1 MCTVPGCGKRF
12 TEYSSLYKHHVVHT
26 HCKPY
31 TCNSCGKTY
40 RQTSTLAMHKRSSHG
55 ELEATEESEQ
65 ALYEQQQLEGEQP
78 LCHRLRQAWARPCG
92 VGERDDSKSLQPLPS
107 LRPGSVPWPA
117 ASPIKPR
124 SVSQTRVKG
133 SPWSSLCVNGWE
145 WTSACSVVREGS
157 RRGKDPSSQANTG
170 LLS

>member
-1 MCTVPGCGKRF
+1 MGNPFPEHEGEWVKLCSVASALGEKPYMCTVPGCGKRF

-78 LCHRLRQAWARPCG
+78 LPHHLRQAWVRPCG
-92 VGERDDSKSLQPLPS
+92 KGESDDSKTLQPLPS
-107 LRPGSVPWPA
+107 LRP
-117 ASPIKPR
+117 R
-124 SVSQTRVKG
+124 SVLWPPAFPHQTQICVK
-133 SPWSSLCVNGWE
+133 
-145 WTSACSVVREGS
+145 
-157 RRGKDPSSQANTG
+157 
-170 LLS
+170 

>member
-78 LCHRLRQAWARPCG
+78 LPHHLRQAWVRPCG
-92 VGERDDSKSLQPLPS
+92 KGESDDSKTLQPLPS
-107 LRPGSVPWPA
+107 LRP
-117 ASPIKPR
+117 R
-124 SVSQTRVKG
+124 SVLWPPAFPHQTQICVK
-133 SPWSSLCVNGWE
+133 
-145 WTSACSVVREGS
+145 
-157 RRGKDPSSQANTG
+157 
-170 LLS
+170 